1 MRNGDQQEAK
11 NDHDKIFLG
20 EVVGAAIAGIGAD
33 RLPVRGEQDRQERHD
48 RRHYPAGIGT
58 AGGAERDQDGERSLR
73 PISRRAKPVEL
84 RPVGGGQLRRLGH
97 VRPAA
102 RRLDEYVHSSLVR
115 ADLLLAELPVRK
127 PAPEHELADVTC
139 IILSGFR
146 CSGESSGDGANVPG

>member
-73 PISRRAKPVEL
+73 PISRRAKPVETHNGDAL
-84 RPVGGGQLRRLGH
+84 
-97 VRPAA
+97 
-102 RRLDEYVHSSLVR
+102 ER